1 MTSGQW
7 QKILLLAVW
16 QFYWEVLQTGGVNLD
31 SIDLIAV
38 EMIKYFKNDV
48 RRINHALKVY
58 SFARMIGKAEGLDSK
73 KQYVLEAAALLHD
86 IGIKVCEQKYGST
99 AGHLQEIEGPE
110 VAKEILLP
118 MNIEKDTLE
127 RILFLI
133 GNHHSYSK
141 IDDIDFQILVEADF
155 LVNIYEDSVEIET
168 IKSIKHKYF
177 KTTMGL
183 FLIEKMFEV

>member
-1 MTSGQW
+1 M
-7 QKILLLAVW
+7 
-16 QFYWEVLQTGGVNLD
+16 D

-58 SFARMIGKAEGLDSK
+58 SFARLIGKAEGLDSK

-86 IGIKVCEQKYGST
+86 IGIKVCEQKYDST

>member
-1 MTSGQW
+1 M
-7 QKILLLAVW
+7 
-16 QFYWEVLQTGGVNLD
+16 D
-31 SIDLIAV
+31 SIDLIAL

-48 RRINHALKVY
+48 RRINHALKVF
-58 SFARMIGKAEGLDSK
+58 SFARLIGKAEGLDGK
-73 KQYVLEAAALLHD
+73 KQYILEAAALLHD

-110 VAKEILLP
+110 VAKEILSH
-118 MNIEKDTLE
+118 IDVEKDKIE

-155 LVNIYEDSVEIET
+155 LVNIHEDSMDVET

-177 KTTMGL
+177 KTKMGL
-183 FLIEKMFEV
+183 FMLEKMFEV

>member
-1 MTSGQW
+1 
-7 QKILLLAVW
+7 
-16 QFYWEVLQTGGVNLD
+16 LD

-58 SFARMIGKAEGLDSK
+58 SFARLIGKAEGLDSK

-155 LVNIYEDSVEIET
+155 LVNIYEDSMEVET
-168 IKSIKHKYF
+168 IKTIRDKYF
-177 KTTMGL
+177 KTKMGL
-183 FLIEKMFEV
+183 FLLEKMFGL

>member
-1 MTSGQW
+1 MTFGQW

-16 QFYWEVLQTGGVNLD
+16 QFYWEVLQTGGFKLD

-58 SFARMIGKAEGLDSK
+58 SFARLIGKAEGLDSK